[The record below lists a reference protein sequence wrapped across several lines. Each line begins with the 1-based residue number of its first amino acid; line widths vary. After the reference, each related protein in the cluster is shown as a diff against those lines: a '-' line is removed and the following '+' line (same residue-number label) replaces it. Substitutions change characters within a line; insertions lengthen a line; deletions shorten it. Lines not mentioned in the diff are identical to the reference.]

1 MTKSQT
7 YQALEM
13 LRDRGF
19 GGLGSRR
26 LEGTI
31 TLRGALPA
39 TPEALAALEDAWN
52 AAQSLSEKQR

>member
-7 YQALEM
+7 HQALEM

-52 AAQSLSEKQR
+52 TAQLLGEQQR